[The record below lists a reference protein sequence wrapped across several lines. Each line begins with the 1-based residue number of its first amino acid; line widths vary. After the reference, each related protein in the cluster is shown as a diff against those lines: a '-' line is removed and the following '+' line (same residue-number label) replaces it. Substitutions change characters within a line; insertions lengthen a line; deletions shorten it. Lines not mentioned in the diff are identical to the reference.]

1 MALVTPTTAALA
13 DSIVSD
19 VESKISQTVPFLPKS
34 FIRVIAKAL
43 AGAIVIV
50 YRYAGFM
57 HLQMFVSTAS
67 MQETSINGRVLVPL
81 IDWGRRL
88 GVGDPIPASRAEM
101 TVTVTVV
108 SQTGSLPI
116 GTQLLHAPSGVLY
129 TATSPVALDAST
141 VTLTVRAARES
152 GGGDGSG
159 AVGNRA
165 PGDVLTFANPLP
177 NVARDAVVLAM
188 TVTGAD
194 GEMDEAYRS
203 RVIRREQRRPQ
214 GGAYADYEDWATS
227 VAGIV
232 AAYPYTGAPGEVDV
246 YVEATVASS
255 GSADGIPTGAQLTA
269 VATAID
275 FDENGLATR
284 RPANAAVNVLPIA
297 RTGFDIIVNGLE
309 ATDAAAAETAIEDAV
324 DDYLRSR
331 APFIVGL
338 SVLPR
343 LDRVTLAA
351 VSGVADEA
359 AAALGATIT
368 SVELELA
375 GDPISSYTLGDGELA
390 KSLGV
395 TFN

>member
-13 DSIVSD
+13 DAIVSQI
-19 VESKISQTVPFLPKS
+19 EASISQTIPLLPKS
-34 FIRVIAKAL
+34 FTRVLAKAL

-50 YRYAGFM
+50 YRYAGFAF
-57 HLQMFVSTAS
+57 LQMFVSTAS
-67 MQETSINGRVLVPL
+67 TRETVVNGRTLIPLVE
-81 IDWGRRL
+81 WGRL
-88 GVGDPIPASRAEM
+88 VGVGDPEPATRAELNL
-101 TVTVTVV
+101 TVNVTEQ
-108 SQTGSLPI
+108 SGSLAA
-116 GTQLLHAPSGVLY
+116 GAQLIFSPTGVVY
-129 TATSPVALDAST
+129 VSTAAVALDAAT
-141 VTLTVRAARES
+141 VTVRVRAASQS

-159 AVGNRA
+159 DIGNRIVA
-165 PGDVLTFANPLP
+165 DVLTFANPLP
-177 NVARDAVVLAM
+177 NVARDAVVASVA
-188 TVTGAD
+188 VTAAD
-194 GEMDEAYRS
+194 GEGWEPYRA
-203 RVIRREQRRPQ
+203 RVVRRFQRRPQ
-214 GGAYADYEDWATS
+214 GGAYADYEAWATS

-246 YVEATVASS
+246 YCEATVASS
-255 GSADGIPTGAQLTA
+255 GSADGIPTGPQLTA
-269 VATAID
+269 VAAAID

-284 RPANAAVNVLPIA
+284 RPANAAVNVLAIT

-309 ATDAAAAETAIEDAV
+309 ATDTAAAETAIEDAV

-359 AAALGATIT
+359 ASALGATIT
-368 SVELELA
+368 SVELELD
-375 GDPISSYTLGDGELA
+375 GDPITSYTLGDGELA